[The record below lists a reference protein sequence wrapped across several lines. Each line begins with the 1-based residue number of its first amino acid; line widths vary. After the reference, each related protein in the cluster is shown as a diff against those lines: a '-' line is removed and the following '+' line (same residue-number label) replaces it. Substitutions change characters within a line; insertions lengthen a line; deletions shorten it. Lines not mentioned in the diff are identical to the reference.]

1 MAKGLY
7 ESMNSGLDNLIKSTM
22 NEGVLTEK
30 KQKISPEDARDNEL
44 IRSAMLKRHNRENA
58 ALTKEEKDALER
70 NGWSVSGRDFSTAN
84 GRVYVPK
91 EYSKPRI
98 YNNSVSDSGSYAS
111 GKTRAALTSKYVDYK
126 AKKKGGSGYE
136 WRTRE
141 IEPNVNFANM
151 GRKQKERAE
160 NSKYGDYRVGNIARN
175 NPIHRSA
182 TDRHYSSALGR
193 DVDVKGDLINK
204 DSWEVND
211 AIQNGRNRLA
221 KERFGAEQMIKGSD
235 AIRQHKKYRDSLES
249 TGSSLEWD
257 YDRYDRDKEEYRK
270 KIEYYKGLLAE
281 LEQRIKRYEDSADK
295 DTKEYRNKIKNN
307 LEQRRAE
314 FNARKTKS
322 ESLNRVHR
330 KRIAESKNTSKGKR
344 V

>member
-1 MAKGLY
+1 MTKGLY

-22 NEGVLTEK
+22 NEEVLTEK

-44 IRSAMLKRHNRENA
+44 IRSAMKKRHNRENA

-91 EYSKPRI
+91 ESTKPRI

-111 GKTRAALTSKYVDYK
+111 GKTRATLEPRFTDYR
-126 AKKKGGSGYE
+126 AKKKGGSEYG
-136 WRTRE
+136 WRTRK
-141 IEPNVNFANM
+141 IEPNVNFADM

-160 NSKYGDYRVGNIARN
+160 NNEYGDYTVGNVGRN
-175 NPIHRSA
+175 NPIHRSESN
-182 TDRHYSSALGR
+182 TRYSSELER
-193 DVDVKGDLINK
+193 YVNVPGDLINK

-221 KERFGAEQMIKGSD
+221 KERVGAERMIKGSD
-235 AIRQHKKYRDSLES
+235 AVRKHKSYVDSIKSAGGILD
-249 TGSSLEWD
+249 WD
-257 YDRYDRDKEEYRK
+257 YERYDRDKEEYRK

-281 LEQRIKRYEDSADK
+281 LENRIKKDEDRAEK
-295 DTKEYRNKIKNN
+295 YTKEYRDELKNN

-330 KRIAESKNTSKGKR
+330 KRIAESKKTSKGKR